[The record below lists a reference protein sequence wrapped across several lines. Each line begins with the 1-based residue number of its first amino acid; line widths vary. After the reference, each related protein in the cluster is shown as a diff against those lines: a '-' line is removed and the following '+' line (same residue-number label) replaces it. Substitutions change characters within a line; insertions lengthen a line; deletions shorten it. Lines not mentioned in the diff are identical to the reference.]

1 MAKCPVLVQQKIDD
15 KQGSSGSITGGPL
28 RRVSYRPCGCN
39 AKVLYRVDYSSLF
52 LHRVKEN
59 KFSDLF
65 GVCEKHVM
73 EFSKVQAWFSPR
85 NWKDQRQKTVN
96 GLRGIVESVS
106 QVEMSSDL
114 IESIYRR
121 DEIQK
126 ISAGFKSTIKIMM
139 GRKNA
144 SKLRTEDWAIL
155 FEESIQEFIVE
166 DIHSS

>member
-1 MAKCPVLVQQKIDD
+1 MAKCPVLVQKKPDN
-15 KQGSSGSITGGPL
+15 KRPL
-28 RRVSYRPCGCN
+28 RGVAYRPCGCD

-52 LHRVKEN
+52 LHRSKEN
-59 KFSDLF
+59 KFFDMF
-65 GVCEKHVM
+65 GICEKHIAG
-73 EFSKVQAWFSPR
+73 FSKVEAWFSPR

-96 GLRGIVESVS
+96 GLRGIVEAVS

-114 IESIYRR
+114 MESVYRR

-144 SKLRTEDWAIL
+144 SKLQTEDWALL

-166 DIHSS
+166 EIHSS